1 LIDENSLAKL
11 SVPAN
16 NPETAA
22 LVSAA
27 GTFASSATPSIKRR
41 LACLPYEGLILLA
54 LLLISTFPFA
64 GMKGAALSGSMH
76 AVLQIY
82 LGAVAGTYF
91 LVFWLRSGQT
101 LAMKTWRI
109 RVCTKNNEAL
119 TFKRALIKLVISALF
134 YGPACVG
141 LVLFFFPARI
151 HPAISAW
158 LFLPLVATIL
168 WARFDVDR
176 QFLHDRLAGTRIVDA
191 KN

>member
-1 LIDENSLAKL
+1 LIDENSLTKL
-11 SVPAN
+11 SAPAANLESTASASALNERVP
-16 NPETAA
+16 T
-22 LVSAA
+22 
-27 GTFASSATPSIKRR
+27 ATPSIKRR

-82 LGAVAGTYF
+82 LSMVAGGYF

-109 RVCTKNNEAL
+109 KVCTRNNEAL

-191 KN
+191 KI